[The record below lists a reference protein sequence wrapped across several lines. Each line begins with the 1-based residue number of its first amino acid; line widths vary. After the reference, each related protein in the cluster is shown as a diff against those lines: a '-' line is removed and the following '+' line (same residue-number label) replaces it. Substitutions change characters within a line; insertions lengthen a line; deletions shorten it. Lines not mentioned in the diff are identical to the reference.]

1 MLHSLCF
8 CSCLLESRSGTV
20 RGLVRHRVLVWN
32 PVPHVLLHSDHVPQF
47 DQTSRIRETDA
58 VTVACLDTWPVANV
72 VEGTDMDSLAKDVSK
87 ALDSKIVKCVS
98 CSDDAGIGTD
108 GVLFITVRIEVS
120 DKINNKLSASLLM
133 RLLMM
138 LPRAL
143 SACWASTCAR
153 YWGNCW
159 AKQCSTSGHSTKL
172 AREPL

>member
-72 VEGTDMDSLAKDVSK
+72 VEGTEMDSLAKDVSK
-87 ALDSKIVKCVS
+87 ALDSKIVKCVR
-98 CSDDAGIGTD
+98 CSDDAGTGTD

-120 DKINNKLSASLLM
+120 ENG
-133 RLLMM
+133 REEG
-138 LPRAL
+138 R
-143 SACWASTCAR
+143 R
-153 YWGNCW
+153 G
-159 AKQCSTSGHSTKL
+159 GREEGRERTKEGG
-172 AREPL
+172 RKE